1 MNTETADLRTA
12 PVSAAAGSDTRG
24 ILLTLM
30 RREFWEH
37 TALWRVP
44 LIVAGL
50 LAISTIFSARMH
62 WFFAESCFSRT

>member
-12 PVSAAAGSDTRG
+12 PVSAAAASDTRG

-44 LIVAGL
+44 AHRRRPAGDLNDL
-50 LAISTIFSARMH
+50 LGKHRRAQ
-62 WFFAESCFSRT
+62 